1 MGAHAMGWKDGKKL
15 IIKPA
20 AGERK
25 SFDAEPQHVQG
36 RRLLVDVS
44 GVLHKAVR
52 RGAKQ
57 VAMTGTSSD
66 AEEYVAQ
73 YIESLLQLGAIPI
86 MVFDGCRYPPKK
98 VTQDSRRKAATE
110 ARTEAQRLE
119 QAGKS
124 ATKAWKDAASVQE
137 PLLRAVMA
145 YCVRRGID
153 YIVSPY
159 EADTQLVACLEAG
172 QGDAVLVA
180 SDDSDIVALGNDSSS
195 ADLPVLHCST
205 HLASG
210 TLSAGTHSRPATW
223 APHAQQAFRPFLI
236 LFFFP
241 AASPPSGGSLSCSS
255 AMPGGLAG
263 ASGAGCATPPRWR
276 SDEGDGIRGR
286 LDPLKR
292 S

>member
-25 SFDAEPQHVQG
+25 SFDAEPHHVQG

-119 QAGKS
+119 QAGK
-124 ATKAWKDAASVQE
+124 
-137 PLLRAVMA
+137 
-145 YCVRRGID
+145 
-153 YIVSPY
+153 
-159 EADTQLVACLEAG
+159 
-172 QGDAVLVA
+172 
-180 SDDSDIVALGNDSSS
+180 S

-286 LDPLKR
+286 LDPR
-292 S
+292 AVQQQPEF